1 MSPRSVPT
9 AFQTA
14 AQTLASTRSERST
27 PETGPTD
34 QPLPI
39 VPDEPQTRPYI
50 EVRPTDTPLEPRT
63 VAHGIDVLVTAL
75 QEASQDGLWH
85 TLTASVQRPH
95 VEWVLVS
102 DGRADAQIRYL
113 IGTDTRELLP
123 DVKHVLRTALPNSY
137 ELQEV
142 SWHPHH
148 VYEQL
153 PVAATSQDC
162 HPHPAI
168 TPAQPYVAGVEYRGH
183 AKRRSD
189 WQTPLVPFEEIV
201 GEGQS
206 RRQHGRHGRHESR
219 RVPLATL
226 IETMRAA
233 NVPVIYQAV
242 CRSYSDWT
250 DDQHAYVQTLRDDE
264 DWLMDL
270 ISSRSREEKRAYQPP
285 PADQDRIDAITD
297 RHPARSLLLSARA
310 VVLTRT
316 DPTVADSI
324 ARELTSV
331 FGHVGTQFH
340 EVRGRLRTDD
350 ELHPCNRQPP
360 GAQIF
365 QDLVDRTVYPATYT
379 ALRTRLPTVS
389 ATSRGLVVC
398 PPELPNFCLLGGN
411 GLTPDGKRALG
422 TRARERTGVAL
433 PAPDLLAHYT
443 GPGMSLCM
451 PLTHDRDPYGQPL
464 SIPPAEQDRHIVVG
478 GRTGAGKSILVE
490 TAMLTNVDATAG
502 LDILID
508 SKGGGT
514 AEEYLRA
521 HYADHGDLDDVLYFD
536 CTELLPALS
545 FFDIRTL
552 LDADVPHAEAA
563 ARVAGQYEEIL
574 RGLMGADRY
583 GRAVDAPKVIR
594 NHVKALFD
602 PIHGDETFGHDDLYG
617 SLRRTMEMEAPPTV
631 TTDGLEEYFG
641 NLLERDREV
650 FQKVLGGA
658 VGRVDTVATDERLAS
673 VFNHTPEEGEPAFDF
688 GELLDEDRVVIF
700 DFGGMEDRMKR
711 TLTLVLLSNLWTAL
725 KARAEAADAAA
736 ELPLVN
742 LYLEE
747 GADIAET
754 DLMDTL
760 LSQGRSFGLSVL
772 LGVQFPEQLKSAD
785 PTTETYLE
793 ALNEVATTVVGNVSV
808 TDDLAAALATED
820 MDPEAV
826 ARRLSALQ
834 RGEWLVQPAA
844 PFDEPRPRP
853 FLAESL
859 APPPGH
865 PASDQPLPDSA
876 VRAFEDTFEA
886 VCDRTKK
893 TAGLAHADAAP
904 APAVDTDDE
913 KPTDPTTDPDAT
925 ATEIAGPDIQV
936 DSLLPHTQRLP
947 ECVGYDA
954 EAHSLRCPACDSRY
968 DPTIDGLR
976 DAIECCHSLVDVDR
990 DDIPVCEIN
999 LKLSPEEI
1007 EASEW
1012 SVTQLLFLQ
1021 AVYNAQQLRFDELE
1035 YDIVRDSMVLLREYV
1050 GIEYDAVLEL
1060 VDAGILRDHGKEP
1073 HKLYSL
1079 APAGRDVIGE
1089 SYSRGVEFG
1098 HGAGDL
1104 EESAQHVLLVELLR
1118 RYFVDAFAEDPASAV
1133 EQVVPYYELQDGD
1146 APAAAF
1152 MGDSEDTAE
1161 VESVER
1167 RRLDV
1172 AGLDADGDVV
1182 VVGEAERLNHDSHEA
1197 IPADYDKMAACEPK
1211 EAIWAT
1217 LTRKDA
1223 HEVLETLNDP
1233 ADEEPR
1239 VEKTYSK
1246 NTPARDI
1253 RIDTPGATEIYP
1265 ISYLRRLLKEE

>member
-1 MSPRSVPT
+1 MLPRPELPSLWTT
-9 AFQTA
+9 AQA
-14 AQTLASTRSERST
+14 RSSDKSKQSSTG
-27 PETGPTD
+27 TGATD
-34 QPLPI
+34 QPLPA

-50 EVRPTDTPLEPRT
+50 EIRPTDTPLDPGT

-85 TLTASVQRPH
+85 TLMDSVQQPH

-102 DGRADAQIRYL
+102 DGRSDAQIRYFV
-113 IGTDTRELLP
+113 GTDDNELLP

-137 ELQEV
+137 ELREV
-142 SWHPHH
+142 TWHPRQI
-148 VYEQL
+148 YEQL
-153 PVAATSQDC
+153 PVAATPEDC

-168 TPAQPYVAGVEYRGH
+168 TPARPYVAGVEYCGH

-189 WQTPLVPFEEIV
+189 WQAPLAPFEEIIDNS
-201 GEGQS
+201 EAP
-206 RRQHGRHGRHESR
+206 QHHRNQNQRESR

-226 IETMRAA
+226 IETMREA

-242 CRSYSDWT
+242 CRSYDDWT
-250 DDQHAYVQTLRDDE
+250 GDRRSYLQTLRDDE

-270 ISSRSREEKRAYQPP
+270 ISQRSQEEKRAYQPP
-285 PADQDRIDAITD
+285 PEDQARIDAIRTRD
-297 RHPARSLLLSARA
+297 PARSLLLSARA

-316 DPTVADSI
+316 DPPLADSI

-340 EVRGRLRTDD
+340 EVRGQLRTDD
-350 ELHPCNRQPP
+350 DLHPANRKPP
-360 GAQIF
+360 GAQVF
-365 QDLVDRTVYPATYT
+365 HDLVDRTVYPATYT
-379 ALRTRLPTVS
+379 GPRTRLPGVS
-389 ATSRGLVVC
+389 TTSRGLVVC
-398 PPELPNFCLLGGN
+398 PPELPNFCLLGGQ

-433 PAPDLLAHYT
+433 PPPDLLAHYT

-464 SIPPAEQDRHIVVG
+464 SLPPAEQDRHIVVG

-521 HYADHGDLDDVLYFD
+521 HYAQHGDLDDVLYFD
-536 CTELLPALS
+536 CTEVLPALS
-545 FFDIRTL
+545 FFDIRAL
-552 LDADVPHAEAA
+552 LDADVPHSEAA

-583 GRAVDAPKVIR
+583 DRAVDAPKVIR

-602 PIHGDETFGHDDLYG
+602 PIHGDETFGHDDLYA

-631 TTDGLEEYFG
+631 TTDGLEEYFD
-641 NLLERDREV
+641 NLVERDREV

-658 VGRVDTVATDERLAS
+658 VGRVDTIATDERLAS
-673 VFNHTPEEGEPAFDF
+673 VFNHTPGEGDAAFDF

-736 ELPLVN
+736 DLPLVN

-747 GADIAET
+747 GAEVAET
-754 DLMDTL
+754 EVMDTL

-772 LGVQFPEQLKSAD
+772 LGVQFPEQLKSSD

-808 TDDLAAALATED
+808 TDDLAGALATED

-834 RGEWLVQPAA
+834 RGEWFVQPAA
-844 PFDEPRPRP
+844 PFGEPRPRP

-865 PASDQPLPDSA
+865 PASDQPLTASEGQ
-876 VRAFEDTFEA
+876 AFENAFESA
-886 VCDRTKK
+886 CDRTRK
-893 TAGLAHADAAP
+893 TAGLAHIDAGAVP
-904 APAVDTDDE
+904 APDTE
-913 KPTDPTTDPDAT
+913 EESTDPTTDPNAT
-925 ATEIAGPDIQV
+925 AAELTDPDIRR
-936 DSLLPHTQRLP
+936 DSLLPHTQRRP
-947 ECVGYDA
+947 DCIAYDA
-954 EAHSLRCPACDSRY
+954 DAHTLRCTSCDNRY
-968 DPTIDGLR
+968 DPTVDGMR

-1021 AVYNAQQLRFDELE
+1021 AVYNAQQLRFDVLE
-1035 YDIVRDSMVLLREYV
+1035 YDIVRDSMVRLREYV

-1079 APAGRDVIGE
+1079 APDGREVIGE

-1118 RYFVDAFAEDPASAV
+1118 RYFVDEFAEDSASAV
-1133 EQVVPYYELQDGD
+1133 EQVVPYYELQEGE
-1146 APAAAF
+1146 APAASF
-1152 MGDSEDTAE
+1152 MGDGEDTAE

-1172 AGLDADGDVV
+1172 AGLDADGEVV
-1182 VVGEAERLNHDSHEA
+1182 VVGEAERLNNDSHEA
-1197 IPADYDKMAACEPK
+1197 IPADYDKMAACEPE

-1217 LTRKDA
+1217 LTRTDA

-1233 ADEEPR
+1233 ADGEPR

-1265 ISYLRRLLKEE
+1265 ISYLRRLLGEE